1 MTVILL
7 RILFFFLVPLGIF
20 FIVKG
25 IKLARKAFSGAIL
38 LEIPYSQR
46 TGQFTIAI
54 PGEFTIWQKG
64 KFQKRGVATNLQ
76 PIIRHAATQQ
86 EVPIYRV
93 RSQIYSNNGSVGRL
107 QLFSFSARDGSYTLE
122 LSEGSGQPNLESFLT
137 RVIPQKPLDL
147 SKYFIQVSKRQPTY
161 FIVFGVLLI
170 LLGAFATIG
179 GMAGIAAGFHQ

>member
-38 LEIPYSQR
+38 LEIPYNQR
-46 TGQFTIAI
+46 TGQFTIANT
-54 PGEFTIWQKG
+54 GEFTIWQKG
-64 KFQKRGVATNLQ
+64 KLQKRGVVTNLQ

-93 RSQIYSNNGSVGRL
+93 RSQVYSNNG
-107 QLFSFSARDGSYTLE
+107 
-122 LSEGSGQPNLESFLT
+122 
-137 RVIPQKPLDL
+137 
-147 SKYFIQVSKRQPTY
+147 
-161 FIVFGVLLI
+161 
-170 LLGAFATIG
+170 
-179 GMAGIAAGFHQ
+179 